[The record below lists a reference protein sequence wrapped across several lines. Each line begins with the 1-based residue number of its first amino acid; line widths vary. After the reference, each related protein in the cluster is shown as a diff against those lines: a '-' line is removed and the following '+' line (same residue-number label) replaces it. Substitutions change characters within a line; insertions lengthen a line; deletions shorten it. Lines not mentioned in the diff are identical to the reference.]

1 MKKLT
6 PPQII
11 LIEKVTASENGF
23 FYNIRQ
29 TNTVKALIKRG
40 LLIRGEKKW
49 GSECVHLAEEEIEN
63 KLSEISQRT
72 RIYPEEHYKA

>member
-6 PPQII
+6 PAQTN
-11 LIEKVTASENGF
+11 LMNEVNASENGF

-49 GSECVHLAEEEIEN
+49 GSECVHLAEEETEN
-63 KLSEISQRT
+63 KSSLISQRT
-72 RIYPEEHYKA
+72 RIYPQGHYKA